1 MRTGGAPWRGPVLGL
16 ALLTGALAAGAAGC
30 GESGTQSTRTTQ
42 NGTTDAPEVTRTAP
56 GTRSAPP
63 VAAPEDL
70 CARLVARWSRKVLA
84 GDTYGDYQSMGLSN
98 RQYEILL
105 DVVDAARAEQRRE
118 GGRAAGELIDRT
130 ARERCAERYRNGSP
144 TEGPWS

>member
-1 MRTGGAPWRGPVLGL
+1 
-16 ALLTGALAAGAAGC
+16 
-30 GESGTQSTRTTQ
+30 
-42 NGTTDAPEVTRTAP
+42 
-56 GTRSAPP
+56 
-63 VAAPEDL
+63 
-70 CARLVARWSRKVLA
+70 
-84 GDTYGDYQSMGLSN
+84 MGLSN

-105 DVVDAARAEQRRE
+105 DVVDAARAEQRRA